1 MHTKVL
7 IRTDSFIEHYQHWLK
22 KNVNEVLEI
31 MSGSYANEVFGKGA
45 DDFTFEQKA
54 DTIKIKWKPAVL
66 NKQEIGFLMD
76 YFQAKL
82 CNHGYVLSLSDERQ
96 EIFDSGLRLT
106 IHRHFLKPIKKGSA
120 PSEQSTL
127 LNFGNLVFEH
137 QFNQASNQFCLSVN
151 QGGQGDSASFEKL
164 MEFLLG

>member
-22 KNVNEVLEI
+22 KEVNEVLEI

-54 DTIKIKWKPAVL
+54 DSIKIKWKPAVL

-76 YFQAKL
+76 YFQTKL
-82 CNHGYVLSLSDERQ
+82 CQHGYVLSLSDERQ

-106 IHRHFLKPIKKGSA
+106 IHRHFLKPTKSNTIE
-120 PSEQSTL
+120 PSSNEK
-127 LNFGNLVFEH
+127 LNFGNLIIEH
-137 QFNQASNQFCLSVN
+137 QFNQASNQFCMSVN
-151 QGGQGDSASFEKL
+151 RSQQNETASFEKL

>member
-22 KNVNEVLEI
+22 KEVNEVLEI

-45 DDFTFEQKA
+45 DDFSFEQKA

-66 NKQEIGFLMD
+66 NKQEMGFLLD
-76 YFQAKL
+76 YFQTKL
-82 CNHGYVLSLSDERQ
+82 CSQGYLLSLSDERQ
-96 EIFDSGLRLT
+96 EIFDSGVRLT
-106 IHRHFLKPIKKGSA
+106 IHRHFLKPIKKEGNA
-120 PSEQSTL
+120 VEHDQL
-127 LNFGNLVFEH
+127 LNFGNLIIEH

-151 QGGQGDSASFEKL
+151 RSGQSHSASFEKL